1 MSFSRLVSCSKT
13 ILPISISFHSGGHIG
28 RDKCYEL
35 ITRQWFVYKLDR
47 KLRDFLEHCPECQ
60 LYQTKRHKPYGA
72 LQPII
77 SPPTPYHTLT
87 IDFILALPQSL
98 KGYDCVM
105 SVTDKFTGKVTTMSG
120 KSTYTAKDWAE
131 RLLIRLQK
139 LDWGYPKAI
148 ISDRDRKFLSQFWT
162 TLFTKL
168 GVDLMYST
176 AYHLQT
182 DGASKR
188 TNQTVEIAICFWIA
202 TLKKPECWPDTMV
215 VITSKLN
222 NTISTS
228 HKKNI

>member
-1 MSFSRLVSCSKT
+1 
-13 ILPISISFHSGGHIG
+13 
-28 RDKCYEL
+28 
-35 ITRQWFVYKLDR
+35 
-47 KLRDFLEHCPECQ
+47 
-60 LYQTKRHKPYGA
+60 
-72 LQPII
+72 
-77 SPPTPYHTLT
+77 
-87 IDFILALPQSL
+87 
-98 KGYDCVM
+98 M

-139 LDWGYPKAI
+139 LDWGYQEAT

-176 AYHLQT
+176 AYHPQT
-182 DGASKR
+182 DGASER
-188 TNQTVEIAICFWIA
+188 TNQTVEIAIRFRIV

-215 VITSKLN
+215 AITSKLN

-228 HKKNI
+228 RR